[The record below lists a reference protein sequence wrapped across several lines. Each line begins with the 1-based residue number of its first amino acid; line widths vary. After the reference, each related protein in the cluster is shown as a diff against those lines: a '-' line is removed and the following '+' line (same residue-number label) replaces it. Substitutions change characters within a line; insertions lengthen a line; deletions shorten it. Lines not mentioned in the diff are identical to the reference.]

1 MSFCGGGWGG
11 VVCKVI
17 FVSNPT
23 FVELLLSW
31 RWVGVWTIFLQVGP
45 IDNIFPN
52 FLTQNFWPYFSV
64 SPPFLNSKAM
74 AWKMTPMERITKSGI
89 CPASCAFPQFASP
102 LCFLGHPHCW
112 GPFKFFS
119 LRVFHGDF
127 NFQHNQFLHVLSRS
141 PVFRCA
147 STSILHKINHSQ
159 FTHVHLAHF
168 EISLDPM
175 VPYCYV

>member
-1 MSFCGGGWGG
+1 
-11 VVCKVI
+11 
-17 FVSNPT
+17 
-23 FVELLLSW
+23 
-31 RWVGVWTIFLQVGP
+31 
-45 IDNIFPN
+45 
-52 FLTQNFWPYFSV
+52 
-64 SPPFLNSKAM
+64 M

-119 LRVFHGDF
+119 LSVFHGDF
-127 NFQHNQFLHVLSRS
+127 NFQHNQILHVLSRS

-147 STSILHKINHSQ
+147 NTSILHKITHSQ
-159 FTHVHLAHF
+159 LTHGHFAHF

-175 VPYCYV
+175 VPYCYVWFHREPFSIRWILMTYEEVTVRGVLKSSIFVVQRATAPKTGVEFCQGFIDAIRQTQTDRVRSRARCLQ